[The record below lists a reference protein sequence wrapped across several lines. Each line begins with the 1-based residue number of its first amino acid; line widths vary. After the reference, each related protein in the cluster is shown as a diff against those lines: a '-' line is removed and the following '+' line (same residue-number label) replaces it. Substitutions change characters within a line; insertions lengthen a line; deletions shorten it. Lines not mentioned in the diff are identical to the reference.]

1 MTHSRSRLLAGLLPG
16 CLFCLLLCAAGTL
29 RADELNVHAIDTDI
43 NVVRYPA
50 SGDLLFIWQI
60 DEAGPQAADKRLA
73 VELAGDGRETW
84 LMNVLEDYF
93 LADSSNNMD
102 RIPARAF
109 ASVLEDASRRNKKIV
124 IASSGRGVIPVLRGV
139 RAWQQAHPDNRQ
151 LLGVILLSPKLFVET
166 PDPGLSGTLM
176 PIARATNQAIV
187 LIQPNKSPWYW
198 KLNQILAGLESGGS
212 DVYLWPLP
220 GIRDRFYFR
229 PDASEREQ
237 RAGRGLSHYIGT
249 AITLLSRQTVIA
261 RPAVAR
267 IQPAPTVAE
276 GKKDHALTIYKGDPN
291 PPPLRLPDLQGR
303 QFDLATLKGRVVLVN
318 FWASWCPPCVHEMPS
333 MQRLAEALQDRPF
346 SIIGVNMAEDR
357 ETINRFLRTQVHVKF
372 PIVLDHDGQAL
383 KAWRVFAFP
392 TSYILDKQGH
402 IRYGLFG
409 SIDWDSPAIKQTLVK
424 LLAE

>member
-1 MTHSRSRLLAGLLPG
+1 MLH
-16 CLFCLLLCAAGTL
+16 
-29 RADELNVHAIDTDI
+29 ADELKVHANDTDI

-50 SGDLLFIWQI
+50 NGDVLCIWQMN
-60 DEAGPQAADKRLA
+60 EAGPQAADKRLA
-73 VELAGDGRETW
+73 AELAGDGRETW
-84 LMNVLEDYF
+84 LVNVLEDYF

-102 RIPARAF
+102 RIPAQAF
-109 ASVLEDASRRNKKIV
+109 ARVVEAASRSNKNIV

-139 RAWQQAHPDNRQ
+139 RAWQLAHPDNRQ

-176 PIARATNQAIV
+176 PIARATNQSIV

-198 KLNQILAGLESGGS
+198 KLDQILAGLESGGS
-212 DVYLWPLP
+212 DVYLWPLS

-237 RAGRGLSHYIGT
+237 HAGRELSHYINT
-249 AITLLSRQTVIA
+249 ALALLSRQTVTA
-261 RPAVAR
+261 RPAVAH
-267 IQPAPTVAE
+267 IQAAPAVPE

-291 PPPLRLPDLQGR
+291 PAPLLLPDLQGG

-333 MQRLAEALQDRPF
+333 MQRLADALHDQPF

-357 ETINRFLRTQVHVKF
+357 ETINKFLRTRVHVKF
-372 PIVLDHDGQAL
+372 PIVLDRDGKAL

-402 IRYGLFG
+402 IRYALFG
-409 SIDWDSPAIKQTLVK
+409 SIDWDSPAIKQALDK